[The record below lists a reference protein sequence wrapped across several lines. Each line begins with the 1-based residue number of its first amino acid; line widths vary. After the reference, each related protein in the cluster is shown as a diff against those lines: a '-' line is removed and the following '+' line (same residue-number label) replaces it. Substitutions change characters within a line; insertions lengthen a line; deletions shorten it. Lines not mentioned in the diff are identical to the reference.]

1 MKVRM
6 WNGVL
11 ALPLTSELDWGEWST
26 PHLGR
31 FDSLKRPVPAV
42 QKAGGRGP
50 KTECGK
56 SYPQRGWNPGHC
68 YLQTTLLR
76 PPCIALYS
84 C

>member
-56 SYPQRGWNPGHC
+56 SYPH
-68 YLQTTLLR
+68 
-76 PPCIALYS
+76 LYS
-84 C
+84 NTGPSSQ